1 MINCVTIKTAHLF
14 SGNPIASMF
23 ALRFHSVIERQ
34 NWDVPNWQQME
45 YDDFD
50 NPATTYFVW
59 RDERDIVRG
68 CARLYPTDRPYMLK
82 KAFSSLV
89 TNDTLPE
96 NDMTIWEGSRLCV
109 DKELPPHIRK
119 RIIFELSVAYME
131 YALSHGI
138 RKIIGVMLPA
148 YWRSVYMASGWDPFW
163 YGEVTTLPS
172 GERVRA
178 GGLPVSEE
186 MMQKVRKTT
195 GIYETIL
202 DYGDADSNLHNKI
215 EEAA

>member
-1 MINCVTIKTAHLF
+1 MISCVTIKTVHLF
-14 SGNPIASMF
+14 RGNPIASMF
-23 ALRFHSVIERQ
+23 ELRFRSVIERQ
-34 NWDVPNWQQME
+34 EWDVPSWQRME

-59 RDERDIVRG
+59 RDEKDVVRG

-82 KAFSSLV
+82 KAFEFLV
-89 TNDTLPE
+89 TNDTLPK

-109 DKELPPHIRK
+109 DKELSPEQRK
-119 RIIFELSVAYME
+119 RIIHELSVAYME
-131 YALSHGI
+131 YGLANGI
-138 RKIIGVMLPA
+138 KKIIGVMLPA
-148 YWRSVYMASGWDPFW
+148 YWRSVYIASGWDPFW
-163 YGEVTTLPS
+163 YGDVTTLAS

-186 MMQKVRKTT
+186 MMEKVRRTT

-202 DYGDADSNLHNKI
+202 YYGS
-215 EEAA
+215 EEANLQHERAA

>member
-1 MINCVTIKTAHLF
+1 MISCVTIKTAHLF
-14 SGNPIASMF
+14 RGNPIASMF
-23 ALRFHSVIERQ
+23 ELRFRSVIERQ
-34 NWDVPNWQQME
+34 NWDVPNWQNME

-59 RDERDIVRG
+59 RDEEAAVRG
-68 CARLYPTDRPYMLK
+68 CARLYPTDRLYMLK
-82 KAFSSLV
+82 KAFSHLV

-96 NDMTIWEGSRLCV
+96 SDLTIWEGSRLCV
-109 DKELPPHIRK
+109 DKELPPEQRK
-119 RIIFELSVAYME
+119 RIIYELSVAYME
-131 YALSHGI
+131 FALANGI

-163 YGEVTTLPS
+163 YGDVTTLPS

-186 MMQKVRKTT
+186 MMQKVRRTT

-202 DYGDADSNLHNKI
+202 DYGSEESESKNSAK
-215 EEAA
+215 EAA